1 MENWCG
7 NNKKSKV
14 TPHNDKNFKQYN
26 NDIRDMKKLN
36 EHEINNINNI
46 NNMTD
51 REKIEIIKT
60 FNEVIVILRQNLETY
75 LEDND
80 KNNHK

>member
-1 MENWCG
+1 MKNWCG

-14 TPHNDKNFKQYN
+14 TPHNDKIFKQYN
-26 NDIRDMKKLN
+26 HDIINMKKLN
-36 EHEINNINNI
+36 EHEINNI

-60 FNEVIVILRQNLETY
+60 FNEVILILRQNLETY

-80 KNNHK
+80 KNNH

>member
-1 MENWCG
+1 MENWYG

-14 TPHNDKNFKQYN
+14 TPHNDKKFKQYN
-26 NDIRDMKKLN
+26 KDIRDMKKLS
-36 EHEINNINNI
+36 EHEIDNI

-60 FNEVIVILRQNLETY
+60 LNEVIVILRENLSDC
-75 LEDND
+75 LED
-80 KNNHK
+80 